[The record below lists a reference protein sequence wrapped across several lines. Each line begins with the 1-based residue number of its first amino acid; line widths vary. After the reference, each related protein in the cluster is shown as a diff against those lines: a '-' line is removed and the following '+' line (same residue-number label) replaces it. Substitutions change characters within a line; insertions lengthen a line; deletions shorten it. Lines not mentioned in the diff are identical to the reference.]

1 MKRILIMIMALL
13 VTSLSYAKDIDLTT
27 GIIQDE
33 FNEFIKEIGTA
44 LLFNPMAPAETL
56 GITGFDVSVEAVV
69 TDISDQEGY
78 WHKFLGGESAS
89 AYVGVPRIHIQKGL
103 PFNIDIGAMYVSV
116 PDSNIQLWGV
126 ELKYGILE
134 GGPIMPA
141 ITARVSYSSLQGVDE
156 LTLDTQSLDILI
168 SKGFLILTP
177 YAGISVTRM
186 NGSEQTPEVI
196 LNDIQETGYRVL
208 AGLQISPFPLLIING
223 EISFGE
229 IPQYGLKL
237 GFRF

>member
-1 MKRILIMIMALL
+1 MKRILIMIIALL
-13 VTSLSYAKDIDLTT
+13 VTSFSHAKDIDLTT

-103 PFNIDIGAMYVSV
+103 PFNTASHV
-116 PDSNIQLWGV
+116 QL
-126 ELKYGILE
+126 
-134 GGPIMPA
+134 
-141 ITARVSYSSLQGVDE
+141 
-156 LTLDTQSLDILI
+156 
-168 SKGFLILTP
+168 
-177 YAGISVTRM
+177 
-186 NGSEQTPEVI
+186 
-196 LNDIQETGYRVL
+196 
-208 AGLQISPFPLLIING
+208 
-223 EISFGE
+223 
-229 IPQYGLKL
+229 
-237 GFRF
+237 